1 LKLKKYSF
9 PFQSEFFRSNAGRQE
24 FRFSMSGKNSDPLN
38 LSDLECQTGLP
49 DGLISNQKYQFGEIF
64 EGVAMEGVVI

>member
-1 LKLKKYSF
+1 ML
-9 PFQSEFFRSNAGRQE
+9 QIEI
-24 FRFSMSGKNSDPLN
+24 RFSMSGKNSDPLN